1 MRLLLVPILMASLL
15 LAGCSQFFVGFVSNP
30 GGSAVGITGMI
41 TTVAIGFVDNSQ
53 GAQVSVTAVS
63 FGNTGGTTTTI
74 NFCGDKRS
82 QFPVNQVVRADFKA
96 GIYCSTLI
104 AVTDQG

>member
-1 MRLLLVPILMASLL
+1 MRWMLDLVLILSLP

-30 GGSAVGITGMI
+30 GGSPVVITGTI

-53 GAQVSVTAVS
+53 GTQVTFTAVT
-63 FGNTGGTTTTI
+63 FANTGGATTI

-82 QFPVNQVVRADFKA
+82 QFSVNQVVRADFQA
-96 GIYCSTLI
+96 GIYCSTLM
-104 AVTDQG
+104 AVTAQG